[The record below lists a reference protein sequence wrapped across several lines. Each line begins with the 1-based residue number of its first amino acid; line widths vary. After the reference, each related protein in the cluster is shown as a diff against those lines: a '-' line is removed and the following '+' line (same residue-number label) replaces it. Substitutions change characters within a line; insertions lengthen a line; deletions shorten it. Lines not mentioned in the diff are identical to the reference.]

1 MIEPATVLK
10 WQTFRNE
17 KRDRASILLLHCT
30 ALKKCQPSSGEL
42 LNFTIIFLNNQQANF
57 INFMLSSI
65 ANVMQAYGFID
76 SDDIL
81 AKVLEL
87 NLELAE
93 KEKRGEPVVGPC
105 VPTD

>member
-1 MIEPATVLK
+1 MK
-10 WQTFRNE
+10 
-17 KRDRASILLLHCT
+17 
-30 ALKKCQPSSGEL
+30 
-42 LNFTIIFLNNQQANF
+42 NQQVSSLNST
-57 INFMLSSI
+57 LSSI
-65 ANVMQAYGFID
+65 ANVMQAYGFTD

-81 AKVLEL
+81 ANVLEL

>member
-1 MIEPATVLK
+1 MLVKHWGITQIYNKFFEEPTSQLFK
-10 WQTFRNE
+10 LT
-17 KRDRASILLLHCT
+17 
-30 ALKKCQPSSGEL
+30 
-42 LNFTIIFLNNQQANF
+42 
-57 INFMLSSI
+57 
-65 ANVMQAYGFID
+65 D

-105 VPTD
+105 LPTD